1 MWRKSGSGEPSE
13 TFCIHINDAI
23 TSIHLKMHASILTLT
38 FFTYMQL
45 SVFGRPWTREIF
57 RLPPP
62 PHPIFFSS
70 ICWQEWWCYQSP
82 IPLQKNVKKT
92 LFWSYRTLQ
101 ILEVLP
107 FLWRKSPKIATLP
120 QNVPYNSDMWQKPAL
135 FATIACL
142 QQDLLSQI
150 ISNYDLPVKNV
161 HLRGVRYPIITSV
174 SHRVSLKKL
183 LCSAISLEIMVAL
196 NIWKAIDKCSQCQV
210 MHQTARNIIF

>member
-1 MWRKSGSGEPSE
+1 
-13 TFCIHINDAI
+13 
-23 TSIHLKMHASILTLT
+23 
-38 FFTYMQL
+38 MQ
-45 SVFGRPWTREIF
+45 
-57 RLPPP
+57 LPPP
-62 PHPIFFSS
+62 AVFHDK
-70 ICWQEWWCYQSP
+70 YQWEIWKNTAGKSATPTP
-82 IPLQKNVKKT
+82 IPPHTIFLLRILTGMVVLSTAYAPPKKLIKLVIFNLEKKGCT
-92 LFWSYRTLQ
+92 APDRTLQ
-101 ILEVLP
+101 IPKVLR
-107 FLWRKSPKIATLP
+107 FLWKKSQKIATLP
-120 QNVPYNSDMWQKPAL
+120 QIVPYNSDMWQKPAL

-150 ISNYDLPVKNV
+150 ISNYDVPVKNV